1 MLKATGIRMRDFAA
15 DFRWPH
21 LASLRTKLAALAHA
35 FGVHAVAREWG
46 SSARRKA
53 EMAERRLRLAIDAIP
68 EGVVFLDPEGRY
80 ILWNERYAE
89 IYKNSADLFVPGVRM
104 ADTLRVGVERG
115 DYPEAAGREE
125 EWIEE
130 RLEKLRNP
138 GEPHEQRLADGRWI
152 MIEERRLADGSTI
165 GLRVDVTEM
174 KAKEDSFRLLFKNN
188 PIPMFLYDEVTGA
201 ITAVNDAAC
210 EHYGYRAEELIH
222 RSIHVL
228 QDTDQT
234 NLAAASPR
242 HGPMDGA
249 WRHRRSDGGQIDVAV
264 YSRTMMHEGRSVVV
278 LAAIDVTER
287 RRSEA
292 RLAHMARHDALT
304 NLPNRVLFRERV
316 EAILERGAD
325 QRFAIIL
332 FDLDEFKSVNDT
344 LGHSIGDRL
353 LQAAALRIQ
362 KRLCDGA
369 IAARLGGDE
378 FAIILDR
385 ADADLAAARLAA
397 DIIASVRQPYEI
409 DGHQILIGASAGVSI
424 APRHGGDAD
433 RLLKY
438 ADLALYAAKGRGK
451 GVFQFFEPSMDAQLQ
466 ERRALETE
474 LRGAITRGELSVH
487 YQPFVSLDTG
497 EVTGCEALLRWT
509 HAERGPIAPSVFI
522 PIAEDAG
529 LIGIIGQYV
538 LRQACA
544 DAVNWPEGVKVAV
557 NLSPVQ
563 FKSGNVLDMVMQ
575 ALAASQL
582 APERLELEITE
593 ALLLEKNAPVLSTLN
608 SLRELGVGL
617 SMDDFG
623 TGYSSLSYLRNFPFT
638 KIKID
643 QSFVRDLRV
652 SANSQAIVQAILSL
666 GASFGMKVIAEGIE
680 HAEDVAYLRRVGCEE
695 GQGYYFS
702 KPKRAEEIFPDEIL
716 RRAGLAEKSSVES
729 FRSGHAPAKKTMHG
743 LMRRR
748 APFSFGQKNDLS

>member
-1 MLKATGIRMRDFAA
+1 MRL
-15 DFRWPH
+15 PH
-21 LASLRTKLAALAHA
+21 LASLRTKIAAFMHVVGVQA
-35 FGVHAVAREWG
+35 FSAEWG

-89 IYKNSADLFVPGVRM
+89 IYQKSADLFVPGVRM

-138 GEPHEQRLADGRWI
+138 GEPHEQLLADGRWI

-174 KAKEDSFRLLFKNN
+174 KAKEESFRLLFKNN
-188 PIPMFLYDEVTGA
+188 PIPMFLYDEATGEV
-201 ITAVNDAAC
+201 TAVNDAAC
-210 EHYGYRAEELIH
+210 EHYGYRAEELLGHPIQ
-222 RSIHVL
+222 VL
-228 QDTDQT
+228 QDSDQT
-234 NLAAASPR
+234 NLAVASPR

-249 WRHRRSDGGQIDVAV
+249 WRHKRADGTQIDVAV
-264 YSRTMMHEGRSVVV
+264 YSRTMTHEGRAVVV

-316 EAILERGAD
+316 EAILERE
-325 QRFAIIL
+325 QPFAILL
-332 FDLDEFKSVNDT
+332 FDLDEFKAVNDT

-369 IAARLGGDE
+369 VAARLGGDE

-385 ADADLAAARLAA
+385 RDADLAAARLAA

-409 DGHQILIGASAGVSI
+409 DGHQIMIGASAGVAV
-424 APRHGGDAD
+424 APRHGEDAD
-433 RLLKY
+433 RLLKN
-438 ADLALYAAKGRGK
+438 ADLALYAAKGKGK
-451 GVFQFFEPSMDAQLQ
+451 GVFQFFEPSMDAHLQ

-474 LRGAITRGELSVH
+474 LRGAIGRGELSIH
-487 YQPFVSLDTG
+487 YQPFVSLETS

-509 HAERGPIAPSVFI
+509 HPERGPISPAVFI

-529 LIGIIGQYV
+529 LIGVIGQFV

-544 DAVNWPEGVKVAV
+544 DAVNWPENVKVAV

-563 FKSGNVLDMVMQ
+563 FKSGNVLEMVMQ

-593 ALLLEKNAPVLSTLN
+593 ALLLEKNAPVLATLN
-608 SLRELGVGL
+608 SLRALGVGL

-643 QSFVRDLRV
+643 QSFVRDLRI

-680 HAEDVAYLRRVGCEE
+680 HAEDVAYLRAAGCLE
-695 GQGYYFS
+695 GQGFYFS
-702 KPKRAEEIFPDEIL
+702 KPKRPEEIFPDGAQ
-716 RRAGLAEKSSVES
+716 RRAAGWDFADKGNVEML
-729 FRSGHAPAKKTMHG
+729 RGAAAPHKNSPTRN
-743 LMRRR
+743 LITRRR
-748 APFSFGQKNDLS
+748 APFSFGKKNDFS